1 MILKPSAQTITVW
14 FSNCDWLN
22 NEFSGLPSLV
32 QAIEQARTNTV
43 DYLLIAMLFSIKPL
57 EGQPMIFF
65 ISDVKMKRYPSPF
78 VYD

>member
-32 QAIEQARTNTV
+32 QAIEQARENTV
-43 DYLLIAMLFSIKPL
+43 DYLLMAMLLSINHLKANL
-57 EGQPMIFF
+57 
-65 ISDVKMKRYPSPF
+65 
-78 VYD
+78 